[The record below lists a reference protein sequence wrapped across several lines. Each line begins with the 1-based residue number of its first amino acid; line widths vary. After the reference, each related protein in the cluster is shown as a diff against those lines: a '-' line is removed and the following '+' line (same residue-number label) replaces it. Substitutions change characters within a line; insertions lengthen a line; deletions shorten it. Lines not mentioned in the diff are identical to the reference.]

1 MKRITRWNPNLP
13 AWRASNPFWEMNRL
27 FDESFHQL
35 MDWEGE
41 RNAILPLDVV
51 EEDDAYIVRA
61 SIPGID
67 PDALELT
74 FTDNILTIRGESSY
88 ETEETQGRYLLRE
101 RRSGS
106 FMRSLTFPTTVD
118 PDQIEATCA
127 NGELTLRVPKT
138 ETARPRRIPIGGTKG
153 ARVIENR
160 PGATVRTNGDTEG
173 HGWAEGQAQL
183 PPAAEVGSEGWAEGQ
198 ARMSRDAQPESE
210 GWAEGQARL
219 PHDAE
224 PASEGWAEVQATVS
238 HK

>member
-1 MKRITRWNPNLP
+1 MKHMNRWNPSSP
-13 AWRASNPFWEMNRL
+13 AWRTSDPFWEMNRL
-27 FDESFHQL
+27 FDESFNRL

-61 SIPGID
+61 SIPGTD
-67 PDALELT
+67 PNGLDLT
-74 FTDNILTIRGESSY
+74 FNDNILTIRGESSF
-88 ETEETQGRYLLRE
+88 ENEETQDRYLLRE

-127 NGELTLRVPKT
+127 NGELTLRVPKA
-138 ETARPRRIPIGGTKG
+138 ETARPRRIQIGGAKG

-160 PGATVRTNGDTEG
+160 SNAAVRTNGDTDG

-198 ARMSRDAQPESE
+198 ARMSRDAEPESE
-210 GWAEGQARL
+210 GWAEGQASL

-224 PASEGWAEVQATVS
+224 PASEGWAEGQATVS